1 MSAPPDPSVR
11 RPRALRR
18 GIAAALLLAAI
29 AAVAPAAQR
38 GGLALLVLLDIQ
50 AGSGASLLKRHT
62 PTPIRND
69 AEFSIDARRHAADRY
84 LPAERAPRATLI
96 LLHGFTPEGR
106 REPRLTQFAATMAR
120 AGFAVLVPELD
131 GMRSLGVS
139 IEDAR
144 DVGDALR
151 HELAARAGGDCR
163 PLGLMALSFAV
174 GPALIAVL
182 APEVKEHI
190 DFVVAVGGYY
200 DLDAAI
206 AYATTGFDPLSGR
219 NGVPP
224 AAEGRWWL
232 LQSQA
237 ARLADP
243 AERAVL
249 VELARR
255 RLADPRAEVDDL
267 LARLGNGGRAL
278 HALAANTDPSRV
290 AALLAALPAGIR
302 HSLQELDLARRSF
315 TGLRARL
322 LLIHG
327 SSDPVIPVSH
337 SRRLRDRLGHA
348 QAKLFAA
355 SGLEHVDVAPRL
367 RDVWP
372 LWHAIYDLLRLTEQ
386 PVPDC

>member
-1 MSAPPDPSVR
+1 MPR
-11 RPRALRR
+11 RRRILRWAL
-18 GIAAALLLAAI
+18 IAALALAVLLAAL
-29 AAVAPAAQR
+29 PAAQR
-38 GGLALLVLLDIQ
+38 SWLALLVLLDIQ
-50 AGSGASLLKRHT
+50 AGDAPSLLKEQSAAPRLQT
-62 PTPIRND
+62 AD
-69 AEFSIDARRHAADRY
+69 FSRDGRQHLADRH
-84 LPAERAPRATLI
+84 LPADRTPRATLV
-96 LLHGFTPEGR
+96 LLHGFTPDGR
-106 REPRLTQFAATMAR
+106 REPRLMRFAHTMAR
-120 AGFAVLVPELD
+120 AGFAVLVPDLD
-131 GMRSLGVS
+131 GMRSLEVG

-174 GPALIAVL
+174 GPALIAAL
-182 APEVKEHI
+182 APEVRERI

-237 ARLADP
+237 ARLTDP
-243 AERAVL
+243 AERALL

-255 RLADPRAEVDDL
+255 RLADPDTEVDDL
-267 LARLGNGGRAL
+267 LARLGGGGRAL
-278 HALAANTDPSRV
+278 HALTANTDPQQV
-290 AALLAALPAGIR
+290 TTLIAALPAGIR
-302 HSLQELDLARRSF
+302 TSLQELDLARRSF
-315 TGLRARL
+315 TGLRAQL

-327 SSDPVIPVSH
+327 SADPVIPVSH
-337 SRRLRDRLGHA
+337 SRLLRERLGPEHA
-348 QAKLFAA
+348 QLFVAN
-355 SGLEHVDVAPRL
+355 GLEHVDVAPRL
-367 RDVWP
+367 ADVWP
-372 LWHAIYDLLRLTEQ
+372 LWHAVYELLRLAEQ